1 MSGQDENTD
10 HYVGVLLEDINDKFQ
25 AILEG
30 YQSLASVPVNIQE
43 LKTDMTIVKSEL
55 VAIKSVVGETA
66 AKVDDHEV
74 RIGKLEEATV

>member
-1 MSGQDENTD
+1 MGGQDENTD
-10 HYVGVLLEDINDKFQ
+10 HYVGVLLEGINDKFQ

-30 YQSLASVPVNIQE
+30 YQSLASVPANIQE

-74 RIGKLEEATV
+74 RITKLEEATV